1 MIRQYLQ
8 HFEYFLEIGNE
19 DFLPGF
25 ELSNDVTDFYK
36 KFPSNSSHECQAE
49 CKNRFFCRA
58 WSVLVY
64 SCSCNVMLFMFLLSL
79 LLLFKLIML
88 MLLLFKMLLL
98 LSMLLLLLFKIVRL
112 KIMLLLFKLFL
123 LLKMLMLLS
132 LLLKVLL
139 LLLYIRLGNSHK
151 KIFRL
156 IKH

>member
-64 SCSCNVMLFMFLLSL
+64 SCSCNLMLFMFLLSL
-79 LLLFKLIML
+79 LLMFKLIML

-98 LSMLLLLLFKIVRL
+98 LSMFLLLL